1 MLHLL
6 SIWIPFATVKYII
19 LHKICLILEF
29 QENTHAFKK
38 KTMLL
43 TSSCSL
49 AASLLTDLLD
59 VDCHQLSHQDF
70 SPCLIIYL
78 WSAIALNIICL
89 LMTHKH
95 VIIAYLFP

>member
-1 MLHLL
+1 
-6 SIWIPFATVKYII
+6 
-19 LHKICLILEF
+19 
-29 QENTHAFKK
+29 
-38 KTMLL
+38 MLL
-43 TSSCSL
+43 TSSFSL

-89 LMTHKH
+89 LMTHKY